1 MLVSLGYEYSGTV
14 NVTRVV
20 LADSELVLSPAGT
33 ARVCP
38 ETALEITC
46 STDRTFLNWNVTIL
60 PSARESGQAV
70 TINRLVSSSNQG
82 STLLIIYNNN
92 IVFNISIV
100 STVDPFTSV
109 LSVIN
114 VTDDL
119 NGTIVQCEDF
129 GISVAES
136 RTSLMTFVH
145 IIQTD
150 IGRYI

>member
-46 STDRTFLNWNVTIL
+46 STDRTFLNWNVTIP
-60 PSARESGQAV
+60 PSANELSGQAV
-70 TINRLVSSSNQG
+70 TRNRLVSSSSQG
-82 STLLIIYNNN
+82 IAPLIINN
-92 IVFNISIV
+92 IVFIISTV
-100 STVDPFTSV
+100 STVDQFTSV
-109 LSVIN
+109 LSVNN
-114 VTDDL
+114 VTTDL
-119 NGTIVQCEDF
+119 NGTIVQCEDID
-129 GISVAES
+129 ISAAAES
-136 RTSLMTFVH
+136 RISMTLVH

-150 IGRYI
+150 IGRST